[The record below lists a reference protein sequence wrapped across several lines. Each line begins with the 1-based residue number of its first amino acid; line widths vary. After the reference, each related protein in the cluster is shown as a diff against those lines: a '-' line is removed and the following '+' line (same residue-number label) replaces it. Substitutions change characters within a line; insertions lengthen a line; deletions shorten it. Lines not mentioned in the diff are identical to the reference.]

1 MDLQMPE
8 MGGIDAIVAIR
19 REFSNARIVVLTT
32 FQGDAQAL
40 RAFKAGACGYL
51 LKNMLRKELVDTIR
65 TVHAGRRA
73 HSAGGCRGTC

>member
-1 MDLQMPE
+1 

-32 FQGDAQAL
+32 FRGMLKLCALSKPGLWIPIEEHASQGI
-40 RAFKAGACGYL
+40 G
-51 LKNMLRKELVDTIR
+51 DTIR
-65 TVHAGRRA
+65 TSMPAGA